1 MKTLP
6 SAFLVRRS
14 VKVGAVPLLLA
25 LLCAVSL
32 AAQDVK
38 LPLKTIQVKPFTQAE
53 GLGLSEEFVNYFNKG
68 LVEFLP
74 KTKVATQVLEDGA
87 EVPADDAAN
96 SIVVEG
102 TLVEFKKMGMGGIVG
117 SEISLYRLSDHKLL
131 TTFKAKVPFKR
142 SPLNKDRNV
151 GESTGGRTAF
161 EIQRALKK
169 L

>member
-1 MKTLP
+1 MKTHP
-6 SAFLVRRS
+6 SASIPRLRRRT
-14 VKVGAVPLLLA
+14 
-25 LLCAVSL
+25 CAVLLVFAFLTAGGL

-53 GLGLSEEFVNYFNKG
+53 GLGLSEEFINYFNEG
-68 LVEFLP
+68 LVKFLP
-74 KTKVATQVLEDGA
+74 KTKVAAQVVEEGA
-87 EVPADDAAN
+87 EVSEDDAAN
-96 SIVVEG
+96 SAVVEG
-102 TLVEFKKMGMGGIVG
+102 TLVEFKKAMIGIVG

-131 TTFKAKVPFKR
+131 TTFKAEVPFKR

-151 GESTGGRTAF
+151 GENTGGRTAF